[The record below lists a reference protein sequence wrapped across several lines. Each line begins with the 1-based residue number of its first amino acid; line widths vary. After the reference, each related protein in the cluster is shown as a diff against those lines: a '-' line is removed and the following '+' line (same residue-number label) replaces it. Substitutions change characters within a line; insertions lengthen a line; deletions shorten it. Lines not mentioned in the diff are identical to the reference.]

1 MSVCFEETVR
11 RVKEGQRFRSL
22 KIHLDAALNH
32 SFSRRGLGKSRDRV
46 WRPHTHTH
54 TPSSP
59 QSTQCISLFYA
70 DNRWEQKWPGL
81 SASPSYKETPGHT
94 VPGHCGRGWLLR
106 GEDVASSQVK
116 SNFVSRKF
124 HLHFL
129 LPPSLLDPL
138 RHTDNSN
145 TSACTSPLNHLLTY
159 LQLCPSPT

>member
-1 MSVCFEETVR
+1 MSVCFKEKVR

-32 SFSRRGLGKSRDRV
+32 SFSRRSLGKSRDRV
-46 WRPHTHTH
+46 WWPHTHTH
-54 TPSSP
+54 TQMPFLP
-59 QSTQCISLFYA
+59 TVHAMHQPLLRRQQMGT
-70 DNRWEQKWPGL
+70 EMT
-81 SASPSYKETPGHT
+81 ETPGHT
-94 VPGHCGRGWLLR
+94 VPGHRGRGWLLR

-129 LPPSLLDPL
+129 LPPSHLAPL

-145 TSACTSPLNHLLTY
+145 TSTCTGHLLTTRWLTY
-159 LQLCPSPT
+159 SCLLLPPSWIAV

>member
-1 MSVCFEETVR
+1 MSVCFEEKVR

-32 SFSRRGLGKSRDRV
+32 SFSRRSLGKSRDRV
-46 WRPHTHTH
+46 WWPHTHTH
-54 TPSSP
+54 TQMPFLP
-59 QSTQCISLFYA
+59 TVHAMHQPLLRRQQMGT
-70 DNRWEQKWPGL
+70 EMT
-81 SASPSYKETPGHT
+81 ETPGHT
-94 VPGHCGRGWLLR
+94 VPGHRGRGWLLR

-129 LPPSLLDPL
+129 LPPSHSAPL

-145 TSACTSPLNHLLTY
+145 TSTCTGHLLITRWLTY
-159 LQLCPSPT
+159 SCLLLPPSWIAV